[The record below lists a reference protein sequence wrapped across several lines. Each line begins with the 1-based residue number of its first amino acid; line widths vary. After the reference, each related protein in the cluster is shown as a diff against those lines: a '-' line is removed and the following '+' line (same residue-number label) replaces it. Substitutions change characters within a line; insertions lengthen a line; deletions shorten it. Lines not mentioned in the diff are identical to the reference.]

1 MTLTELRYIVAV
13 AKEKHFGRAAA
24 TCFVSQPTLSVG
36 IKKLEDE
43 LEVQIFERGVGEV
56 EVTPLGRDIILQA
69 KLVLEEANMIRSIA
83 RRGQDQLSGPLR
95 LGVIYTIGPYL
106 LPQLVRHNYLN
117 TPQMP
122 LLLQENFTV
131 NLLEML
137 RSSEVDCAIMAE
149 PFSDV
154 GLSVIPLY
162 DEPFYAAVPV
172 NHRLAK
178 CASVDADDLKSEPM
192 LLLGAGH
199 CFRDQVLEI
208 CSEFGRIAANAQDGL
223 QRTFEGSSLETIRQ
237 MVISGMG
244 LTIVPRLAISN
255 EAIQGKGTESDLVRY
270 IPFKKPIP
278 ERRVVLAW
286 RKSFP
291 RTEAID
297 ALVTALR
304 QCPLSGVK
312 WV

>member
-24 TCFVSQPTLSVG
+24 VCFVSQPTLSVG
-36 IKKLEDE
+36 IKKLEEE

-56 EVTPLGRDIILQA
+56 EVTPLGRDIVQQA
-69 KLVLEEANMIRSIA
+69 KLVLEEANTIKNIA

-106 LPQLVRHNYLN
+106 LPQLVRENHLK

-137 RSSEVDCAIMAE
+137 RSSEIDCAIMAE

-154 GLSVIPLY
+154 GLSIEPLY

-172 NHRLAK
+172 DHRLAK
-178 CASVDADDLKSEPM
+178 SDSVDADDLKSEPM

-208 CSEFGRIAANAQDGL
+208 CSEFGRIAANAQDGM

-244 LTIVPRLAISN
+244 LTIVPRLAISDQ
-255 EAIQGKGTESDLVRY
+255 AILGKGKESDLVSY
-270 IPFKKPIP
+270 IPFKKPTP

-297 ALVTALR
+297 ALIAAMKRCELG
-304 QCPLSGVK
+304 GVRML
-312 WV
+312 